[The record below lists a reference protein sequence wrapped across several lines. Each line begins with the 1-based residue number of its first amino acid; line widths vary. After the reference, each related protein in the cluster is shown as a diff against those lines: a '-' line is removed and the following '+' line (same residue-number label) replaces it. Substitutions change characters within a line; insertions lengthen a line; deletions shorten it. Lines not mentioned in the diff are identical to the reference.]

1 MIQCLTLLLYFM
13 KLKKSQNHPGKIMDD
28 FENFFIAEPKTE
40 KNKRQKI
47 PPPKKNY
54 NRKINKKKY
63 NRKIKIHEFKNYN
76 KIIK

>member
-1 MIQCLTLLLYFM
+1 MFDTVIVFYEI
-13 KLKKSQNHPGKIMDD
+13 KKSPKITQVKSWMILGFFLLQNLKQ
-28 FENFFIAEPKTE
+28 
-40 KNKRQKI
+40 KRTKGRKSPLQ
-47 PPPKKNY
+47 KKNY

>member
-1 MIQCLTLLLYFM
+1 MFDTVIVFYEI
-13 KLKKSQNHPGKIMDD
+13 KKSPKITQVKSWMILGI
-28 FENFFIAEPKTE
+28 FFIAEPKTE

-47 PPPKKNY
+47 SPPKKNY

-63 NRKIKIHEFKNYN
+63 NRKIKIHEFKNYK

>member
-1 MIQCLTLLLYFM
+1 
-13 KLKKSQNHPGKIMDD
+13 MDD

>member
-1 MIQCLTLLLYFM
+1 MFDTVIVFYEI
-13 KLKKSQNHPGKIMDD
+13 KKSPKITQVKSWMILGI
-28 FENFFIAEPKTE
+28 FFIAEPKTE

-63 NRKIKIHEFKNYN
+63 NRKIKIHEFKNYK